1 MTIATANEPTALDP
15 AILRRPG
22 RFDRVVHFPT
32 PDRDL
37 RLRYLTFMNSRFATE
52 DLNPVIDESEGLS
65 FAQLRE
71 AYIMTG
77 QLAFDE
83 KGDISVHHLLDAV
96 LALRQTN
103 PNTQK
108 GNGGGFRR

>member
-1 MTIATANEPTALDP
+1 
-15 AILRRPG
+15 
-22 RFDRVVHFPT
+22 
-32 PDRDL
+32 
-37 RLRYLTFMNSRFATE
+37 
-52 DLNPVIDESEGLS
+52 
-65 FAQLRE
+65 
-71 AYIMTG
+71 MTG